1 MEIFVRLFVWILNFT
16 YGQRRRSSL
25 YGQNPMDE
33 VLLREH
39 QEESESKRK
48 DRIVEDF
55 KSAVAPVQGAVDYEE
70 MKWESFSRVVETPEQ
85 FLFYSDRSLAKIIA
99 KSSFSSRQQVLALR
113 RVIRRHV
120 ANSELLGD
128 L

>member
-1 MEIFVRLFVWILNFT
+1 MEIFVRLFVWILNLT
-16 YGQRRRSSL
+16 YGQRRGSSL

>member
-1 MEIFVRLFVWILNFT
+1 M
-16 YGQRRRSSL
+16 
-25 YGQNPMDE
+25 
-33 VLLREH
+33 REH

-48 DRIVEDF
+48 DRLVEEF
-55 KSAVAPVQGAVDYEE
+55 KSATAPVQGAVDYEE

-85 FLFYSDRSLAKIIA
+85 FLFYSDRSVAKIIA
-99 KSSFSSRQQVLALR
+99 KSSFFSRQQVLALR

-120 ANSELLGD
+120 ANSELLDD

>member
-1 MEIFVRLFVWILNFT
+1 MEIFVRLFVWILNWT
-16 YGQRRRSSL
+16 YGRHGGSTL
-25 YGQNPMDE
+25 YGQSPMDE

-48 DRIVEDF
+48 DRRIEEF
-55 KSAVAPVQGAVDYEE
+55 KSAAVPVQGAVDYEE
-70 MKWESFSRVVETPEQ
+70 MRWESFSRVVETPEQ
-85 FLFYSDRSLAKIIA
+85 FFFYSDRSVAKIIA

-113 RVIRRHV
+113 RVIRRHLT
-120 ANSELLGD
+120 NSELLDD

>member
-16 YGQRRRSSL
+16 YGRRGGSTL

-48 DRIVEDF
+48 DRLVEEF
-55 KSAVAPVQGAVDYEE
+55 KSAAAPVQGAVDYEE

-85 FLFYSDRSLAKIIA
+85 FLFYSDRSMAKVMA

-120 ANSELLGD
+120 ANGELLDD